1 MASNIR
7 VLVSN
12 LGDGNWGVGA
22 STINQLNNAN
32 GRLYFPPGTAGAE
45 PTAAQRFGAS
55 VDYIGWSSK
64 TNWMVQVENV
74 HAGNAGTVQ
83 IVGHRPSGVSEQ
95 LLAATAIAAQTSVTV
110 GGVGGEEIYGPFTH
124 FTFIITSNT
133 GTLNC
138 YVTGWNYGDILDAGA

>member
-22 STINQLNNAN
+22 DTANQLNNTN
-32 GRLYFPPGTAGAE
+32 GRLYFPPGTTKTDE
-45 PTAAQRFGAS
+45 PTLAQRFGAS

-74 HAGNAGTVQ
+74 HGANAGTVQ
-83 IVGHRPSGVSEQ
+83 IVGHRPSGVTEQ
-95 LLAATAIAAQTSVTV
+95 LLAATAIAAGASVTV

-124 FTFIITSNT
+124 FSFIITLNT
-133 GTLNC
+133 GN
-138 YVTGWNYGDILDAGA
+138 

>member
-1 MASNIR
+1 MASNLR

-22 STINQLNNAN
+22 STANQLSAAN
-32 GRLYFPPGTAGAE
+32 GTLYFPPGTTGAE
-45 PTAAQRFGAS
+45 PTPAQRFGAS

-64 TNWMVQVENV
+64 TNWMVQVENTS
-74 HAGNAGTVQ
+74 GTSPGSVQ
-83 IVGHRPSGVSEQ
+83 ILGHRPSGVAEQ
-95 LLAATAIAAQTSVTV
+95 LLPTTVVAANSSVTV

-124 FTFIITSNT
+124 FSFVITLNA